1 MSVDALSRHELL
13 RRFAWG
19 RLAAAGFL
27 LLAGALLSWRAA
39 PAVRIWS
46 FAGALAVIVGSS
58 AVLLLIRAGDERVS
72 RLTRLVLGL
81 DAATV
86 TLVVMATGSA
96 QSVFAFLY
104 VLVVIAA
111 ALLLGR
117 QGALTVAG
125 SASLLYTGIVLG
137 DTVFPLWNIVEPV
150 SEATGLEILSMFLNT
165 ATFLLVAILAG
176 GLAERY
182 RSVQHA
188 FQDQRED
195 LSDLQAFKD
204 LIFESVGAGLIA
216 LDPAHRIT
224 AFNRAAADITGVA
237 ATEAIG
243 QPWHAVF
250 GDGIRLDQ
258 VAAAVGDGPRAFR
271 RYERTLQPSDRPDV
285 PVALTFWALRSGRG
299 EPVGLIAVCED
310 LSTLKGMELRMR
322 QADRLATVCRMAANI
337 AHEIRNP
344 LACLTGAIDVLMKD
358 LPADPTR
365 DRLVQIVTT
374 ESDRLNRFIKDFLA
388 YARPTPAARQA
399 MSLTEAL
406 DDLLLLLE
414 HGRVPEG
421 VKIVREYGEGLP
433 VHADPQQMRQLFW
446 NLCLNA
452 VEAMPG
458 GGELRVGA
466 RLRPRR
472 VEVWVSDI
480 GRGIATADLP
490 HVFEPFFSTKAQG
503 TGIGLAVA
511 HRIVHEHGGD
521 IEVRSAAGL
530 GTTVLTTLPTD
541 A

>member
-1 MSVDALSRHELL
+1 MGDALSRHDLL

-27 LLAGALLSWRAA
+27 LLGVALLFWRAV
-39 PAVRIWS
+39 PAVRVWS
-46 FAGALAVIVGSS
+46 FAAALVVIAASS
-58 AVLLLIRAGDERVS
+58 GILLLIRAGDERAS

-81 DAATV
+81 DVANV
-86 TLVVMATGSA
+86 TLIVMATGGP

-111 ALLLGR
+111 SVLLGR

-125 SASLLYTGIVLG
+125 SSSLLYTGLVLG
-137 DTVFPLWNIVEPV
+137 STVFPLSNILEPV
-150 SEATGLEILSMFLNT
+150 SETTGLEVLTIFLDT
-165 ATFLLVAILAG
+165 AAFLVVAILAG

-182 RSVQHA
+182 RSAQHEL
-188 FQDQRED
+188 FDKRKD

-204 LIFESVGAGLIA
+204 LIFQSVGAGLIA
-216 LDPAHRIT
+216 LDPEHRIT
-224 AFNRAAADITGVA
+224 AFNRAAADITGVDA
-237 ATEAIG
+237 AAAIG
-243 QPWHAVF
+243 QPWDAVF
-250 GDGIRLDQ
+250 GSGIRLDD
-258 VAAAVGDGPRAFR
+258 VAAVVSGSPRAFR
-271 RYERTLQPSDRPDV
+271 RYERTLHPPDRSDV
-285 PVALTFWALRSGRG
+285 PVALTFWPLRSGSG

-310 LSTLKGMELRMR
+310 LSALKGMESRIR
-322 QADRLATVCRMAANI
+322 QADRLATVGRMAANI

-344 LACLTGAIDVLMKD
+344 LACLTGAMDVLIKD
-358 LPADPTR
+358 LPSDPTR
-365 DRLVQIVTT
+365 DRLVQIVAC
-374 ESDRLNRFIKDFLA
+374 ESERLNRFIKEFLD

-399 MSLTEAL
+399 MNLAEAL

-414 HGRVPEG
+414 HGDMPDG
-421 VKIVREYGEGLP
+421 VKIVREYDDALP
-433 VHADPQQMRQLFW
+433 VDADPQQLRQLFW

-466 RLRPRR
+466 RLLPRR
-472 VEVWVSDI
+472 LEAWVSDT
-480 GRGIATADLP
+480 GRGIAATDLP
-490 HVFEPFFSTKAQG
+490 HVFEPFFSTKPQG

-521 IEVRSAAGL
+521 IEVRSALGL
-530 GTTVLTTLPTD
+530 GTTFVTTLPTD